1 MFNPST
7 NRVINCGKDDLF
19 LFFWNVLLK
28 HKLMSIEE
36 CRTARQFQCPNC
48 FAF

>member
-1 MFNPST
+1 MFNLQPIELLIVVKIIFIYF
-7 NRVINCGKDDLF
+7 R
-19 LFFWNVLLK
+19 NVLLK

-36 CRTARQFQCPNC
+36 RKTATQFQYPHC